1 MEITIKLNEELI
13 KKMFE
18 LKLNNGKKIDKKTF
32 EKIRSLMDWK
42 YRSTLKDV
50 SEEIEFQTIVQ
61 LVKSYGYL
69 ERTIN
74 QLDRINKHNKR
85 LKLKKGEFKSGY
97 WIDYEI
103 NHCPKCKKY
112 LGSDSLGKEITEEK
126 FKEKYQKDFKDKHN
140 DILTFHSQCE
150 RCEIDVV
157 EVYSN
162 NGHNYEF
169 HEIQ

>member
-1 MEITIKLNEELI
+1 MEITIKLDEKLI
-13 KKMFE
+13 KQIFE
-18 LKLNNGKKIDKKTF
+18 LSLNNGKKIDEKTF
-32 EKIRSLMDWK
+32 EKILSLIKWK
-42 YRSTLKDV
+42 YQSTLNEVGK
-50 SEEIEFQTIVQ
+50 EMELPIIIQI
-61 LVKSYGYL
+61 VKSYDYL
-69 ERTIN
+69 KREIER
-74 QLDRINKHNKR
+74 LDRINKHNNR
-85 LKLKKGEFKSGY
+85 LKLRNSEFKTGY

-112 LGSDSLGKEITEEK
+112 LGSDPSGKEITEEK

-150 RCEIDVV
+150 RCEIDVL

-162 NGHNYEF
+162 NGQNYEF